1 MCLIAINVPF
11 LVYELHY
18 MLCKITNCVQHY
30 MGRFCVQCGKSN
42 ICSFPC
48 PACPDVLFCSMAC
61 LEKARKSHH
70 KYECPMRFYAILKCI
85 AGVKTDSISVGKMLA
100 LRIATLYY
108 DDIEKFSTVHVNV
121 KKSSD
126 FDSAYSQLMSL
137 HPASYQP
144 QDQGN

>member
-1 MCLIAINVPF
+1 MRILNIVLEDTEIDV
-11 LVYELHY
+11 
-18 MLCKITNCVQHY
+18 
-30 MGRFCVQCGKSN
+30 FCVQCGKST

-108 DDIEKFSTVHVNV
+108 DDIEKISTVHVNV

>member
-1 MCLIAINVPF
+1 
-11 LVYELHY
+11 
-18 MLCKITNCVQHY
+18 
-30 MGRFCVQCGKSN
+30 
-42 ICSFPC
+42 
-48 PACPDVLFCSMAC
+48 
-61 LEKARKSHH
+61 
-70 KYECPMRFYAILKCI
+70 MRFYAILKYI
-85 AGVKTDSISVGKMLA
+85 AGSATNSISVGKMLA
-100 LRIATLYY
+100 LRIATLYH